1 MLRASCHVSN
11 QHFFV
16 AYAFIAKAAA
26 VNTPKTAILRG
37 KAGQACQN
45 CAPFSPAPY
54 VMHIDLLL
62 SLIEVAATIA
72 FALSGLI
79 EATRKRMD
87 IIGVLSVTFV
97 SAFGGGTLR
106 DVLLDRR
113 PLFWVQHQEYVWLVL
128 AMTLVAPLLLRA
140 ARHEIGDKL
149 MEFADALGLGLFTI
163 SGASIALAAGMPPV
177 IAILMGSLT
186 AVFGGVSRDVL
197 CNEIPKVFHDHRPY
211 TMCTFIGCGIFL
223 GLREL
228 QLAPQL
234 STILGIVSITG
245 LRLLALAQHWHIPPW
260 PPEKR

>member
-1 MLRASCHVSN
+1 M
-11 QHFFV
+11 
-16 AYAFIAKAAA
+16 
-26 VNTPKTAILRG
+26 T
-37 KAGQACQN
+37 
-45 CAPFSPAPY
+45 
-54 VMHIDLLL
+54 IDLLL
-62 SLIEVAATIA
+62 TLIEVSATIA

-163 SGASIALAAGMPPV
+163 SGASIALGVGMPPV
-177 IAILMGSLT
+177 VAILMGAVT
-186 AVFGGVSRDVL
+186 AVFGGVSRDVF

-211 TMCTFIGCGIFL
+211 TLCSFIGCGGFL
-223 GLREL
+223 LLRETPMAPE
-228 QLAPQL
+228 LA
-234 STILGIVSITG
+234 TVLGIVAITG
-245 LRLLALAQHWHIPPW
+245 LRLAALARDWRIPPW